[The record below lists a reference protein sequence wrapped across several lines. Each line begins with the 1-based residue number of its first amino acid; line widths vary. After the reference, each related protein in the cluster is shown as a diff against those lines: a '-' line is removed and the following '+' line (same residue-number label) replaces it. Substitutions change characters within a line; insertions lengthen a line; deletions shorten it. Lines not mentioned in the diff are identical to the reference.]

1 MLSIKNY
8 SWFIELLQLK
18 NVIYFVNLPNTP
30 WIEVNSF
37 EMINLIVAE
46 SLKFWIVV
54 YALLFDEVGNGWN
67 KTNQNYDSYS
77 RHQTGHVSWLQLH
90 FAPKER
96 CKSNLANVLYIKQLV
111 IKNISF

>member
-1 MLSIKNY
+1 
-8 SWFIELLQLK
+8 
-18 NVIYFVNLPNTP
+18 
-30 WIEVNSF
+30 
-37 EMINLIVAE
+37 MINLIVAK

-96 CKSNLANVLYIKQLV
+96 CKSNLANVLW
-111 IKNISF
+111 NSE